1 MWIRHNY
8 VIEESLDIHLAQ
20 DTRENSFVFNTKA
33 VKIGICTDI
42 DEKNAHI
49 YKTTELMCT

>member
-1 MWIRHNY
+1 M
-8 VIEESLDIHLAQ
+8 EESLDIQLAQ

-42 DEKNAHI
+42 DKNAHI
-49 YKTTELMCT
+49 YKTTGLMYT

>member
-1 MWIRHNY
+1 M
-8 VIEESLDIHLAQ
+8 EESLDIHLAQ
-20 DTRENSFVFNTKA
+20 DTRENSFVFNIKA

-49 YKTTELMCT
+49 YKTTGLMCT